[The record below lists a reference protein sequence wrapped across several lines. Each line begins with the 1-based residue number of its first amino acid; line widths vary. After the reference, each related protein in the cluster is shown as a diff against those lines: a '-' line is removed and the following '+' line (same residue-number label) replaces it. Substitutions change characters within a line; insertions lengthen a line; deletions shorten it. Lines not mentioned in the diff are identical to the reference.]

1 MLDADMCFK
10 LGRYEREDV
19 LGLLLPSMTDMAF
32 IHEYV
37 WEQEILQPA
46 IVRER
51 LKELIKIG
59 VVSIVRESEL
69 RDLDALVYNSAVRLL
84 AAAMVGQNRPRKNL
98 GEVVTLAMAHTKGIP
113 VLLSDERNL
122 QAIVDA
128 KLNTGSESDIKIIRL
143 RQVVKWIKD
152 HPSCGID
159 RKTAKK
165 IWCGSCDRGLFE
177 KFKEEFDTNLW
188 PL

>member
-10 LGRYEREDV
+10 LGGYEREDV
-19 LGLLLPSMTDMAF
+19 LGLILPSMADRAF

-46 IVRER
+46 IVRDR
-51 LKELIKIG
+51 LNRLIDSGFI
-59 VVSIVRESEL
+59 SIARKSDL
-69 RDLDALVYNSAVRLL
+69 QGLDAIVYEGTVNLL
-84 AAAMVGQNRPRKNL
+84 AAAMVGQSNPRKNF
-98 GEVVTLAMAHTKGIP
+98 GEVVTLAMAHTIGVPI
-113 VLLSDERNL
+113 LLSDERNL
-122 QAIVDA
+122 QTIVDV

-143 RQVVKWIKD
+143 RDVVEWIKN

-165 IWCGSCDRGLFE
+165 IWCGSCDRKWFE
-177 KFKEEFDTNLW
+177 RYKEEFDTILW